1 MGEGSADLFQDFAT
15 LWVVVDPLGSL
26 PVLMTLAGRETG
38 RTRHRL
44 AIEAVVIAFL
54 VLAAFALF
62 GLWVLQGLGID
73 LVSFRIA
80 GGIVLMIF
88 ALMLIFGGDKHEM
101 DLASYDSVDQAAA
114 FPLAIPSLASPG
126 AMLLVVLLA
135 ENEGRTVPVV
145 TLGLLAAAL
154 LTALAIL
161 LLAGPLHR
169 LIGDA
174 GAAVISRVMGLILA
188 AVATDEVL
196 RALETLGLVSG
207 IS

>member
-1 MGEGSADLFQDFAT
+1 MSGGSVDLVQDFAT

-44 AIEAVVIAFL
+44 ALEAVVIAFV
-54 VLAAFALF
+54 VLAAFAVF
-62 GLWVLQGLGID
+62 GLWVLQGLGIN

-80 GGIVLMIF
+80 GGIVLMLF
-88 ALMLIFGGDKHEM
+88 ALMLIFGGDKHER
-101 DLASYDSVDQAAA
+101 DLASYGGVDQAAA

-126 AMLLVVLLA
+126 AMLVVVLLA
-135 ENEGRTVPVV
+135 EREGTALPVV
-145 TLGLLAAAL
+145 TLGLLGAAL

-196 RALETLGLVSG
+196 RALETLGLLSG